1 MARGLYTRGGGVVGP
16 TSCSRGARKAQAYLC
31 FFVDMRGR
39 RGLHVVLELLHAV
52 HGERWT
58 RYTWPHTHGEGCT
71 RRARGRSEQRAT
83 YVSKN
88 IGIFCG
94 CTLVAGLYML
104 SGGGTRGCGGCVAQL
119 QGWAIGVAC
128 MAGCGFWRWRG
139 LVVGA
144 RRVDVGLGS
153 DQIGWDE
160 LGCQGGWANWGAK
173 VLASGGCWESTTRL
187 ACQHCGG
194 VGARVGGLRSR
205 LVWESVARGV
215 FAACAVER
223 LARCAAG
230 QRAVVIAETFSNLSI
245 FR

>member
-1 MARGLYTRGGGVVGP
+1 
-16 TSCSRGARKAQAYLC
+16 
-31 FFVDMRGR
+31 
-39 RGLHVVLELLHAV
+39 
-52 HGERWT
+52 
-58 RYTWPHTHGEGCT
+58 
-71 RRARGRSEQRAT
+71 
-83 YVSKN
+83 
-88 IGIFCG
+88 
-94 CTLVAGLYML
+94 ML

-139 LVVGA
+139 LAVGA

-173 VLASGGCWESTTRL
+173 VLASGGCWELTTRL

>member
-1 MARGLYTRGGGVVGP
+1 MRSTGSVGSDTRGRTRTG
-16 TSCSRGARKAQAYLC
+16 RGA
-31 FFVDMRGR
+31 
-39 RGLHVVLELLHAV
+39 
-52 HGERWT
+52 
-58 RYTWPHTHGEGCT
+58 GCT

-173 VLASGGCWESTTRL
+173 VLASGGCWELTTRL

-205 LVWESVARGV
+205 LVWESVARGA

>member
-1 MARGLYTRGGGVVGP
+1 
-16 TSCSRGARKAQAYLC
+16 
-31 FFVDMRGR
+31 
-39 RGLHVVLELLHAV
+39 
-52 HGERWT
+52 
-58 RYTWPHTHGEGCT
+58 
-71 RRARGRSEQRAT
+71 
-83 YVSKN
+83 
-88 IGIFCG
+88 
-94 CTLVAGLYML
+94 ML

>member
-1 MARGLYTRGGGVVGP
+1 M
-16 TSCSRGARKAQAYLC
+16 
-31 FFVDMRGR
+31 
-39 RGLHVVLELLHAV
+39 
-52 HGERWT
+52 
-58 RYTWPHTHGEGCT
+58 
-71 RRARGRSEQRAT
+71 
-83 YVSKN
+83 SKN

-173 VLASGGCWESTTRL
+173 VLASGGCWESTTL
-187 ACQHCGG
+187 GLHANIVEAWACVSGG
-194 VGARVGGLRSR
+194 C
-205 LVWESVARGV
+205 ARG
-215 FAACAVER
+215 
-223 LARCAAG
+223 
-230 QRAVVIAETFSNLSI
+230 
-245 FR
+245 